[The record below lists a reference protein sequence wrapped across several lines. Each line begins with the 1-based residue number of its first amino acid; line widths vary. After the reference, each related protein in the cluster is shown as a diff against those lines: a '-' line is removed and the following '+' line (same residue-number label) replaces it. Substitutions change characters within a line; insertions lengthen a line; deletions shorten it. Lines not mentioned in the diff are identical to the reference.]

1 MKRKLF
7 LFLVAFILSA
17 TVFPQKAHAAQKMAG
32 SSAAFAQMA
41 LLPQEKVADNRA
53 EILKKYLE
61 RHNSPLAEHA
71 DVFIQEADK
80 NNLDWKLV
88 VSIAGVESYFG
99 QMIPPYSYNGW
110 GFGVYGTNVRRFN
123 SWDDGIATVSTALR
137 EDYMNKWGAKDVYQ
151 IGSFYAADTRWAN
164 KVTHFMD
171 ELDAFSAEY
180 TNTTLP
186 ISL

>member
-17 TVFPQKAHAAQKMAG
+17 TAFPQEVQASQKMAG
-32 SSAAFAQMA
+32 SSAAFAQVVTP
-41 LLPQEKVADNRA
+41 PQQETDHRA
-53 EILKKYLE
+53 EILKAYLVKY
-61 RHNSPLAEHA
+61 NSPLADHA
-71 DVFIQEADK
+71 DIFIQEADK

-88 VSIAGVESYFG
+88 VSIAGVESYYG
-99 QMIPPYSYNGW
+99 QMIPAYSYNGW
-110 GFGVYGTNVRRFN
+110 GFGVYGNNVRRFN

-137 EDYMNKWGAKDVYQ
+137 EDYMDQWGAKDVYQ
-151 IGSFYAADTRWAN
+151 IGSFYAADTMWAN

-171 ELDAFSAEY
+171 ELDTFAAAY
-180 TNTTLP
+180 TNQTLS